1 MHGIR
6 SQGLQSSRQR
16 PCASNRCLEAEGIID
31 YATTTDKPTAAERAA
46 VDRVLG
52 VPASVYAGATERSRL
67 DDHVAFGGF
76 HHSQERRTLLLP
88 ALHGV
93 QSSIGWVSHG
103 ALNYIATSLPVSPA
117 EAYGVATF
125 YDLIA
130 TEERPPRVAHLCD
143 DIACKARGVDD
154 TLADLSERFGEPG
167 TTIDGGMWRRS
178 PCLGQCEKG
187 SAAYVQ
193 VAGGDD
199 VVIAPVTVEQVIDI
213 LSVDKP
219 SSTVDPTPTTQGS
232 TLLGTT
238 AASLDEFRSSGGYDA
253 LTRSISIGP
262 AGIVAEVEASKLR
275 GRGGAAFPAGIKWSA
290 VAAEDGP
297 KYVIC
302 NADESEP
309 GTFKDRVL
317 MEANPFRLIEALTIA
332 GYAVGAEH
340 GYIYIRGEYPTSY
353 AGLSAAL
360 VEARTAGFLGVDVAG
375 AGFSFDIELRRGAGA
390 YICGEE
396 TALFN
401 SIEGFRGEPRQKPP
415 FPTQAGVFGL
425 PTLVNNVES
434 LMNIPSI
441 VLDGGEAFAAIGTR
455 ESTGPKLFCVSGNVH
470 SPGVYEV
477 DFGATTRDLVHL
489 AGGVSGEVAGVLIG
503 GAAGSFITADDFDL
517 SLTFEDTRSHGIGLG
532 SGVVLVF
539 NTDTDL
545 CDIVQRIAHF
555 FAEES
560 CGLCIPCRAGTVRQ
574 EETLLRIGSGT
585 GNLEQELALLSDLDN
600 VLRDASICGLGQAA
614 SAAVQS
620 ALSIGLI
627 ASRP

>member
-1 MHGIR
+1 MLGVPD
-6 SQGLQSSRQR
+6 SVYTG
-16 PCASNRCLEAEGIID
+16 
-31 YATTTDKPTAAERAA
+31 AAERSSA
-46 VDRVLG
+46 
-52 VPASVYAGATERSRL
+52 
-67 DDHVAFGGF
+67 DDHVGFGGF
-76 HHSQERRTLLLP
+76 HRSQERRHLLLP
-88 ALHGV
+88 VLHEV

-103 ALNYIATSLPVSPA
+103 ALNHISMSLPVSPA

-143 DIACKARGVDD
+143 DIACKASGVDERLAELGEQFGQAGD
-154 TLADLSERFGEPG
+154 TIG
-167 TTIDGGMWRRS
+167 GGMWRRS

-187 SAAYVQ
+187 SAAFVQ

-199 VVIAPVTVEQVIDI
+199 VVIAPVTVSQVIDI
-213 LSVDKP
+213 LSVDIP
-219 SSTVDPTPTTQGS
+219 TSAVEPTPPIPGT
-232 TLLGTT
+232 TLLAT
-238 AASLDEFRSSGGYDA
+238 AATSLDEFRAAGGYDA
-253 LTRSISIGP
+253 LDRAVSIGRS
-262 AGIVAEVEASKLR
+262 AVLLEVDASQLR
-275 GRGGAAFPAGIKWSA
+275 GRGGAAFPAGIKWNAVSA
-290 VAAEDGP
+290 EEGS
-297 KYVIC
+297 KFVIC

-317 MEANPFRLIEALTIA
+317 MEANPYGLIQALTIA

-340 GYIYIRGEYPTSY
+340 GYIYIRGEYPIAYT
-353 AGLSAAL
+353 ALSAAL
-360 VEARTAGFLGVDVAG
+360 LEARDAGLLGDDVAG
-375 AGFSFDIELRRGAGA
+375 AGFSFDIELRKGAGA

-415 FPTQAGVFGL
+415 FPTRAGVFGR

-434 LMNIPSI
+434 LMNIPAI
-441 VLDGGEAFAAIGTR
+441 ILNGGEAFAGIGTV
-455 ESTGPKLFCVSGNVH
+455 ESKGPKLFCVSGNVVD
-470 SPGVYEV
+470 PGVYEV
-477 DFGATTRDLVHL
+477 AFGATTRDLVTL
-489 AGGVSGEVAGVLIG
+489 AGGVDGDVAGVLIG

-517 SLTFEDTRSHGIGLG
+517 PLTFEDTRAHGIGLG

-539 NTDTDL
+539 NTETDL

-560 CGLCIPCRAGTVRQ
+560 CGLCVPCRAGTVRQ

-585 GNLEQELALLSDLDN
+585 GNLNHDLELLADLDN

-620 ALSIGLI
+620 AVSIGLI
-627 ASRP
+627 ARRT